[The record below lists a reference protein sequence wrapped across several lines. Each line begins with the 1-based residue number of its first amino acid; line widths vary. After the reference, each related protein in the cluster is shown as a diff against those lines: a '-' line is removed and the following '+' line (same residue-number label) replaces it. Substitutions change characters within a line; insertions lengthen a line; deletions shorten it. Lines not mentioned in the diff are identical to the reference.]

1 MNCDILVVGGGIIG
15 FSSAY
20 HLKSRH
26 PETNILVIDKKGAAG
41 QGNTAKSE
49 GAFRNVFG
57 SETNFLL
64 ANSTIDWFDHV
75 QNTLHHDLSLKYLG
89 YLWLFSEEQHN
100 KLSSEFEKM
109 SKRGIELRTLS
120 SSELRMCVPD
130 LVTDQSGDE
139 DRELM
144 GLESIDVGLF
154 APKCGSVD
162 ASSLCKFY
170 EEEFRRL
177 GGSVRYNTEANRLIV
192 KPNEELGIP
201 GEPFVW
207 QDKEVVGVDT
217 ETGSIFSDTTIV
229 ATGAWSESL
238 LEHIGLDPFMRPKK
252 RQLFVFKDQK
262 LSNLFNIS
270 GLSKEKALPL
280 TILPK
285 SGVYLK
291 ADVNEGSI
299 WLGCADDLG
308 RKFELEEEPQ
318 AEEDY
323 YTNNVYHVLVKYF
336 PCFTDLRPANMWAG
350 QYEINSVDLTPVVIP
365 EPGMI
370 YVGASSGSGI
380 MKSDSLGRIVA
391 AVYDGNENAELF
403 GERRFRVSDIGF
415 DRRSV
420 GKETF
425 VI

>member
-1 MNCDILVVGGGIIG
+1 MNCDILVVGGGILG

-26 PETNILVIDKKGAAG
+26 PEKNVLVIEKKGAAG

-75 QNTLHHDLSLKYLG
+75 QNSLHHDLGLKYLG
-89 YLWLFSEEQHN
+89 YLWLFSEDQHG
-100 KLSSEFEKM
+100 KLSSELGRM
-109 SKRGIELRTLS
+109 SKRGVELRAMS
-120 SSELRMCVPD
+120 SSELRRSIPD

-162 ASSLCKFY
+162 ASSVCKFY
-170 EEEFRRL
+170 EQEFRRL
-177 GGSVRYNTEANRLIV
+177 GGAVKYNTEASRLIV
-192 KPNEELGIP
+192 KPEIELGIP

-217 ETGSIFSDTTIV
+217 NTGSILADTTIV

-238 LEHIGLDPFMRPKK
+238 LENAGLEPFMRPKK
-252 RQLFVFKDQK
+252 RQLFVFKDPK

-270 GLSKEKALPL
+270 GLSEEKALPL

-291 ADVNEGSI
+291 ADVGEGSI

-308 RKFELEEEPQ
+308 RRFELEEDPQ

-391 AVYDGNENAELF
+391 AAYSSEENAELF
-403 GERRFRVSDIGF
+403 GGRRFRVSDIGF
-415 DRRSV
+415 GRRRV
-420 GKETF
+420 DKETF